1 MPNFCI
7 GFRNDIENKKVEK
20 KHFLIL
26 LISHENNLSRRVFE
40 GFDLDQK
47 SPAPYWDE

>member
-1 MPNFCI
+1 MPNFSI
-7 GFRNDIENKKVEK
+7 GFWNDIGNKKVEI

-26 LISHENNLSRRVFE
+26 PISHENNLSRRVFE

-47 SPAPYWDE
+47 SPPPF

>member
-7 GFRNDIENKKVEK
+7 GFRNDIENKKVEEK
-20 KHFLIL
+20 NIL
-26 LISHENNLSRRVFE
+26 PISHENNLSRRVFE

-47 SPAPYWDE
+47 SPPPFWDE